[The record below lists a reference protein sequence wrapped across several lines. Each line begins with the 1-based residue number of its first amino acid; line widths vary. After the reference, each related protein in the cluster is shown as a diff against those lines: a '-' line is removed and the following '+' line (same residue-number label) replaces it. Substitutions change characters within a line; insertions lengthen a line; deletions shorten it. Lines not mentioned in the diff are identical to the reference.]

1 MTGIN
6 NNLSGNSNY
15 YNLNKNVVGYNNQL
29 SQANNETLNVNL
41 LGAKGGDSLTLSSN
55 SKQIGIKIDA
65 NETEK
70 SLTAKIDAE
79 CGTGTAEK
87 LKKGDGNF
95 WRKIFRSGYNASYP
109 KGSAARSNG
118 WCAKTDAK
126 TTRTKLK
133 NYLKK
138 MCYAD

>member
-6 NNLSGNSNY
+6 NNLNGNSNY

-55 SKQIGIKIDA
+55 SKRIDIKIDA

-79 CGTGTAEK
+79 CGAGTAEK

-95 WRKIFRSGYNASYP
+95 WRKIWNGIKAAGEFILMLLISPIILLDYLISSP
-109 KGSAARSNG
+109 KLI
-118 WCAKTDAK
+118 K
-126 TTRTKLK
+126 
-133 NYLKK
+133 
-138 MCYAD
+138 